1 MRHEDVRE
9 LLAAYV
15 DGDFEAADEV
25 EAHLS
30 SCADC
35 RSQLSAY
42 REMLAELANLR
53 DRGEEPHPAVL
64 ARSLAAIPAPSLAQ
78 RLVGSAQAHPT
89 VYAVAVVGALTGA
102 VAIAALRRRRGRA
115 LLASAR

>member
-15 DGDFEAADEV
+15 DGDFEAAEEV
-25 EAHLS
+25 QVHLS

-35 RSQLSAY
+35 RSQLTAY
-42 REMLAELANLR
+42 REMLAELAKLR
-53 DRGEEPHPAVL
+53 DLGEEPHPAVL
-64 ARSLAAIPAPSLAQ
+64 ARSLAAIPAPSLAH
-78 RLVGSAQAHPT
+78 RLVESARTHPAA
-89 VYAVAVVGALTGA
+89 YAVAVVGALTGA
-102 VAIAALRRRRGRA
+102 VAIAVLRRRRGRA